1 MMSKMKNLLAG
12 ALMAFAIL
20 LLPQTIQAAE
30 TISVTTVDDITD
42 VMAVTSTDYQVGTG
56 NYSNLVKFTLSKPA
70 YVYVSAYSTVCH
82 ENWHNLGNI
91 RHFGV
96 YSDANCSNLV
106 TGDSV
111 TEVYPE
117 DKCSKYLCLDAGT
130 YYIYF
135 AKDDVRIDE
144 YAVTSYGEFRLSV
157 AAEYLDVTGTKN
169 GSWKRAKKI
178 STDKDITG
186 FLSSNTRTS
195 WFKFTVGSNTTAQ
208 LRLCL
213 ENPLGEAIHPSS
225 EVGVTVYRSNKSIIE
240 RLDISDAYYDAVYS
254 NTLSLTKGTYYI
266 GITGDTNYDRWDET
280 KLVKNNTNSMGVVNF
295 KITTVKKGTVSKV
308 ANVKGKKAKVTFK
321 AVSGAKGYEVQYSTN
336 KNFSKAKVK
345 TAGAKATNVTIKSLT
360 KNKKYYFRVRAF
372 KYDADGNKVYGDWS
386 NSKNVKIKK

>member
-30 TISVTTVDDITD
+30 TISVTTVNDITD
-42 VMAVTSTDYQVGTG
+42 VKDVTSTDYQVGTG
-56 NYSNLVKFTLSKPA
+56 EYSNLVKFTLSKPA
-70 YVYVSAYSTVCH
+70 YVYVSAYSTVCS
-82 ENWHNLGNI
+82 EGFSIGGNMSQ
-91 RHFGV
+91 FAV

-106 TGDSV
+106 TGDTV
-111 TEVYPE
+111 E
-117 DKCSKYLCLDAGT
+117 DVNAYERVSKYLCLDAGN
-130 YYIYF
+130 YWIQF
-135 AKDDVRIDE
+135 KKDDKDLDKYIE
-144 YAVTSYGEFRLSV
+144 NGYGEFRLSV
-157 AAEYLDVTGTKN
+157 AAEYLSVTGSQN

-266 GITGDTNYDRWDET
+266 GITGDSNYGRWDET
-280 KLVKNNTNSMGVVNF
+280 KLVKNDTNSMGVVSF
-295 KITTVKKGTVSKV
+295 RITTVKKGTVSKV

-336 KNFSKAKVK
+336 KNFKNAKVK

-360 KNKKYYFRVRAF
+360 KNKNYYFRVRAF

-386 NSKNVKIKK
+386 NSKSVKIKK